1 MSTKQ
6 PRHFLDRVCGTI
18 LAEARGGPTSYDR
31 ADLRE
36 IGRDNQ
42 GLLHLQLIV
51 LSVDTIVLLDFALK
65 EGVDPAYLKIG
76 LVYLISD

>member
-1 MSTKQ
+1 M
-6 PRHFLDRVCGTI
+6 
-18 LAEARGGPTSYDR
+18 
-31 ADLRE
+31 RE
-36 IGRDNQ
+36 IGGDNQ

-51 LSVDTIVLLDFALK
+51 LSVDTVILLDFALK